1 MLTPGFSELNAAS
14 AIAARKSFRAAA
26 HDLGISSSAL
36 SHAIA
41 ALESRLGVRLFNR
54 TTRSVSLTPAGEQF
68 LARVNPAM
76 REIANAMHE
85 VNEQRSTP
93 AGLIRI
99 NTSEGA
105 GEQILAPIVTGF
117 LRRYS
122 DVQLEIVTEAGLID
136 IVADGFDA
144 GVRLAELVP
153 RDMISIPIGKTQRH
167 VVVGAPS
174 YLAKRKEP
182 RSPSDLKEHDCIRYR
197 LHSGSIYRWEFQRR
211 GQDLNLDIA
220 GPLTLDSDRLVLRAA
235 LEGVG
240 LAYVSEWSARK
251 AISEGRLVQVLND
264 WTPPYPGLCLYYPS
278 HRHLAAA
285 MRAFTDMI
293 REWAVNDRLARDSV
307 KQPDSKAVSRR

>member
-1 MLTPGFSELNAAS
+1 MLTPGFSELNAAA

-26 HDLGISSSAL
+26 NDLGMSASAL
-36 SHAIA
+36 SHAVA
-41 ALESRLGVRLFNR
+41 SLEARLGVRLFNR

-68 LARVNPAM
+68 LSRVKPAM
-76 REIANAMHE
+76 SEIADAMHE

-105 GEQILAPIVTGF
+105 GEQILTPIVTEF
-117 LRRYS
+117 LRRYGD
-122 DVQLEIVTEAGLID
+122 DVQLELVTEAGLVD

-144 GVRLAELVP
+144 GIRLAEMVP

-174 YLAKRKEP
+174 YFTTRTQP
-182 RSPSDLKEHDCIRYR
+182 RSPSDLKEHICVRYR
-197 LHSGSIYRWEFQRR
+197 LPSGSIYRWEFEKR
-211 GQDLNLDIA
+211 GQILSVDIT

-235 LEGVG
+235 LEGAG
-240 LAYVSEWSARK
+240 LAYVNEWSARK
-251 AISEGRLVQVLND
+251 ALAEGRLVPVLSD
-264 WTPPYPGLCLYYPS
+264 WTPPYPGLSLYYPS

-285 MRAFTDMI
+285 MRAFTDVI
-293 REWAVNDRLARDSV
+293 RELAVGDRVRHT
-307 KQPDSKAVSRR
+307 P

>member
-1 MLTPGFSELNAAS
+1 MLTPGFSELNAVA

-26 HDLGISSSAL
+26 KDLGISASAL
-36 SHAIA
+36 SHAVA
-41 ALESRLGVRLFNR
+41 SLESRLGVRLFNR

-68 LARVNPAM
+68 LIRVKPAM
-76 REIANAMHE
+76 REIADAMHE

-105 GEQILAPIVTGF
+105 GEQILAPIVTEF
-117 LRRYS
+117 LSRYG
-122 DVQLEIVTEAGLID
+122 DVQLEIVTEARLVD
-136 IVADGFDA
+136 IVAEGFDA

-167 VVVGAPS
+167 IVVGAPS
-174 YLAKRKEP
+174 YFAKRMQP
-182 RSPSDLKEHDCIRYR
+182 RSPSDLKEQVCVRYR
-197 LHSGSIYRWEFQRR
+197 LPSGSIYRWEFAKR
-211 GQDLNLDIA
+211 GRILSADIT

-235 LEGVG
+235 LEGAG
-240 LAYVSEWSARK
+240 LAYVTEWSAREALAK
-251 AISEGRLVQVLND
+251 GRLVQVLSD

-293 REWAVNDRLARDSV
+293 RGLAAGDRVRHT
-307 KQPDSKAVSRR
+307 P

>member
-1 MLTPGFSELNAAS
+1 MLTPGFSELNAAA

-26 HDLGISSSAL
+26 NDLGISASAL

-41 ALESRLGVRLFNR
+41 SLESRLGVRLFNR

-68 LARVNPAM
+68 LARVKPAM
-76 REIANAMHE
+76 SEIADAMHE

-93 AGLIRI
+93 VGLIRI
-99 NTSEGA
+99 NTSDVA
-105 GEQILAPIVTGF
+105 GEQILAPIVTEF
-117 LRRYS
+117 LRRYG
-122 DVQLEIVTEAGLID
+122 DVQLEIVTNAGLVD

-144 GVRLAELVP
+144 GIRLAEMVP

-174 YLAKRKEP
+174 YFTTRTQP
-182 RSPSDLKEHDCIRYR
+182 RSPSDLKEHVCVRYR
-197 LHSGSIYRWEFQRR
+197 LPSGLIYRWEFEKR
-211 GQDLNLDIA
+211 GQILSVDIT
-220 GPLTLDSDRLVLRAA
+220 GPLTLDSGRLVLCSA
-235 LEGVG
+235 LEGAG

-251 AISEGRLVQVLND
+251 ALAEGRLLQVLSD

-285 MRAFTDMI
+285 MRAFTGVI
-293 REWAVNDRLARDSV
+293 RELAVGDRVRHT
-307 KQPDSKAVSRR
+307 P

>member
-1 MLTPGFSELNAAS
+1 MLTPGFSELNAAA
-14 AIAARKSFRAAA
+14 AIAARKNFRAAA
-26 HDLGISSSAL
+26 NDLGVSASAL
-36 SHAIA
+36 SHAVA
-41 ALESRLGVRLFNR
+41 SLEARLGVRLFNR

-68 LARVNPAM
+68 LRRVKPAM
-76 REIANAMHE
+76 SEIADAMHE

-99 NTSEGA
+99 NTSEVA
-105 GEQILAPIVTGF
+105 GEQILAPIVTEF
-117 LRRYS
+117 LRRYG
-122 DVQLEIVTEAGLID
+122 DNVQLELVTEAGLVD

-144 GVRLAELVP
+144 GVRLAEMVP
-153 RDMISIPIGKTQRH
+153 RDMISIPIGRTQRH

-174 YLAKRKEP
+174 YFTTRTLP
-182 RSPSDLKEHDCIRYR
+182 RSPSDLKEHVCVRYR
-197 LHSGSIYRWEFQRR
+197 LPGGSIYRWEFEKRR
-211 GQDLNLDIA
+211 QILSVDIA

-235 LEGVG
+235 LEGAG

-251 AISEGRLVQVLND
+251 ALAEGRLVQALSD

-293 REWAVNDRLARDSV
+293 RDLAAGDRVRHT
-307 KQPDSKAVSRR
+307 P

>member
-1 MLTPGFSELNAAS
+1 MLTPGFSELNAVA

-26 HDLGISSSAL
+26 SDLGISASAL
-36 SHAIA
+36 SHSVAS
-41 ALESRLGVRLFNR
+41 LESRLGVRLFNR

-68 LARVNPAM
+68 LTRVRPAM
-76 REIANAMHE
+76 REIADAMHE

-105 GEQILAPIVTGF
+105 GEQILAPIVTEF
-117 LRRYS
+117 LRRYGD
-122 DVQLEIVTEAGLID
+122 DVQLELVTEAALVD

-144 GVRLAELVP
+144 GVRLAEMVP

-174 YLAKRKEP
+174 YFTTRTQP
-182 RSPSDLKEHDCIRYR
+182 RSPSDLKEHVCVRYR
-197 LHSGSIYRWEFQRR
+197 LPGGSIYRWEFEKRAQI
-211 GQDLNLDIA
+211 LSVDIA

-235 LEGVG
+235 LEGAG
-240 LAYVSEWSARK
+240 LAYVNEWGARK
-251 AISEGRLVQVLND
+251 ALAEGRLVQVLSD
-264 WTPPYPGLCLYYPS
+264 WTPSYPGLCLYYPS

-285 MRAFTDMI
+285 MRAFTEMI
-293 REWAVNDRLARDSV
+293 RELAAGDRVRHR
-307 KQPDSKAVSRR
+307 P

>member
-1 MLTPGFSELNAAS
+1 MLTPGFSELNAVA

-26 HDLGISSSAL
+26 SDLGISASAL
-36 SHAIA
+36 SHSVAS
-41 ALESRLGVRLFNR
+41 LESRLGVRLFNR

-68 LARVNPAM
+68 LTRVRPAM
-76 REIANAMHE
+76 REIADAMHE

-105 GEQILAPIVTGF
+105 GEQILAPIVTEF
-117 LRRYS
+117 LRRYGD
-122 DVQLEIVTEAGLID
+122 DVQLELVTEAGLVD

-144 GVRLAELVP
+144 GVRLAEMVP

-174 YLAKRKEP
+174 YFTTRTQP
-182 RSPSDLKEHDCIRYR
+182 RSPSDLKEHVCVRYR
-197 LHSGSIYRWEFQRR
+197 LPGGSIYRWEFEKRR
-211 GQDLNLDIA
+211 QILSVDIT
-220 GPLTLDSDRLVLRAA
+220 GPLTLDSDRLVLSAA
-235 LEGVG
+235 LEGAG
-240 LAYVSEWSARK
+240 LAYVNEWNARK
-251 AISEGRLVQVLND
+251 ALAEGRLVQVLSD
-264 WTPPYPGLCLYYPS
+264 WTPSYPGLCLYYPS

-293 REWAVNDRLARDSV
+293 RELAAGDRVRHT
-307 KQPDSKAVSRR
+307 P

>member
-1 MLTPGFSELNAAS
+1 MLTPGFSELNAAA
-14 AIAARKSFRAAA
+14 AIAARKNFRAAA
-26 HDLGISSSAL
+26 NDLGVSASAL
-36 SHAIA
+36 SHAVA
-41 ALESRLGVRLFNR
+41 SLEARLGVRLFNR

-68 LARVNPAM
+68 LRRVKPAM
-76 REIANAMHE
+76 SEIADAMHE

-99 NTSEGA
+99 NTSEVAGA
-105 GEQILAPIVTGF
+105 QILAPIVTEF
-117 LRRYS
+117 LRRYG
-122 DVQLEIVTEAGLID
+122 DNVQLELVTEAGLVD

-144 GVRLAELVP
+144 GVRLAEMVP
-153 RDMISIPIGKTQRH
+153 RDMISIPIGRTQRH

-174 YLAKRKEP
+174 YFTTRTLP
-182 RSPSDLKEHDCIRYR
+182 RSPSDLKEHVCVRYR
-197 LHSGSIYRWEFQRR
+197 LPGGSIYRWEFEKRR
-211 GQDLNLDIA
+211 QILSVDIA

-235 LEGVG
+235 LEGAG

-251 AISEGRLVQVLND
+251 ALAEGRLVQALSD

-293 REWAVNDRLARDSV
+293 RDLAAGDRVRHT
-307 KQPDSKAVSRR
+307 P

>member
-1 MLTPGFSELNAAS
+1 MLTPGFSELNAAA

-26 HDLGISSSAL
+26 NDLGISASAL
-36 SHAIA
+36 SHAVA
-41 ALESRLGVRLFNR
+41 SLESRLGVRLFNR

-68 LARVNPAM
+68 LTRVNPAM
-76 REIANAMHE
+76 REIADAMHE

-99 NTSEGA
+99 NTSEVA
-105 GEQILAPIVTGF
+105 GEQILAPIVTEF
-117 LRRYS
+117 LRRYG
-122 DVQLEIVTEAGLID
+122 DVQLEIVTEARLVD

-144 GVRLAELVP
+144 GVRVAELVP

-174 YLAKRKEP
+174 YFTTRTQP
-182 RSPSDLKEHDCIRYR
+182 RSPSDLKEHVCIRYR
-197 LHSGSIYRWEFQRR
+197 LPGGSIYRWEFEKR
-211 GQDLNLDIA
+211 GQILNVDIT

-235 LEGVG
+235 LEGAG

-251 AISEGRLVQVLND
+251 ALAEGRLIQVLSD

-285 MRAFTDMI
+285 MRAFTDLI
-293 REWAVNDRLARDSV
+293 RELAASDRVRHT
-307 KQPDSKAVSRR
+307 P

>member
-1 MLTPGFSELNAAS
+1 MLTPGFSELNAAA

-26 HDLGISSSAL
+26 NDLGISASAL
-36 SHAIA
+36 SHAVA
-41 ALESRLGVRLFNR
+41 SLESRLGVRLFNR
-54 TTRSVSLTPAGEQF
+54 TTRSVSLTLAGEQF
-68 LARVNPAM
+68 LNRVKPAM
-76 REIANAMHE
+76 SEIADAMHE
-85 VNEQRSTP
+85 ANEQRSTP

-105 GEQILAPIVTGF
+105 GEQILAPIVTEF
-117 LRRYS
+117 LRRYG
-122 DVQLEIVTEAGLID
+122 DNVQLELVTQAGLVD

-144 GVRLAELVP
+144 GVRLAEMVP
-153 RDMISIPIGKTQRH
+153 RDMISIPIGRTQRH

-174 YLAKRKEP
+174 YFTTRTLP
-182 RSPSDLKEHDCIRYR
+182 RSPSDLKEHVCVRYR
-197 LHSGSIYRWEFQRR
+197 LPGGSIYRWEFEKRR
-211 GQDLNLDIA
+211 QILSVDIA

-235 LEGVG
+235 LEGAG

-251 AISEGRLVQVLND
+251 ALAEGRLVQALSD

-293 REWAVNDRLARDSV
+293 RDLAAGDRVRHT
-307 KQPDSKAVSRR
+307 P